1 MIQELIM
8 ALEIQNLSA
17 NTIYATGVDQ
27 RGDII
32 AIDVNAKAVLSTNTE
47 KLVISDSPEKL
58 EIYGNRVLLE
68 TTSR

>member
-1 MIQELIM
+1 M

-17 NTIYATGVDQ
+17 NTIYATSVDQ
-27 RGDII
+27 QGDII
-32 AIDVNAKAVLSTNTE
+32 AIDVNATAVLSTNTE

>member
-1 MIQELIM
+1 M

-47 KLVISDSPEKL
+47 KLVISGSPEKL